1 MLEQK
6 ESSVAVNVVFCL
18 GTEIGTQTESDP
30 DRDGDYELMIG
41 TMIRTTCTYFQSA
54 VYFIMIPLLNM
65 KNEPLIFCSLP
76 CRGSGNFLPNRRAA
90 DLGREVLSRCRNL
103 IGDLLGIEHV
113 NLENLKGL
121 PALLSSFVVDCFP
134 A

>member
-1 MLEQK
+1 M
-6 ESSVAVNVVFCL
+6 NVVFCF
-18 GTEIGTQTESDP
+18 GSKIRTQTESDP

-41 TMIRTTCTYFQSA
+41 TMICTTCTYFESA

-65 KNEPLIFCSLP
+65 KNEPLIFRSP
-76 CRGSGNFLPNRRAA
+76 PRGGPGNLLPNRRAA
-90 DLGREVLSRCRNL
+90 NLGCEVLSRYRNL

-121 PALLSSFVVDCFP
+121 PALLSSFIVDSFP

>member
-1 MLEQK
+1 M
-6 ESSVAVNVVFCL
+6 NVVFCF
-18 GTEIGTQTESDP
+18 GSEIGTQTESDP

-41 TMIRTTCTYFQSA
+41 TMIRTTYTYFESA

-65 KNEPLIFCSLP
+65 KIEPLIFCSPPRRGPGNLLP
-76 CRGSGNFLPNRRAA
+76 DRRAA
-90 DLGREVLSRCRNL
+90 NLRREVLSRCRNL
-103 IGDLLGIEHV
+103 VGYLLGIEDV

-121 PALLSSFVVDCFP
+121 PALLSSFIVDCFP